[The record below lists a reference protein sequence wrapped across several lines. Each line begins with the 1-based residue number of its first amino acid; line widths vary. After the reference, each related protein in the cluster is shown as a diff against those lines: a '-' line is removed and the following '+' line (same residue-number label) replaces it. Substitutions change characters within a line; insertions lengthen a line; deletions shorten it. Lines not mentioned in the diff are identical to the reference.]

1 MKTPTAGKDFWVARA
16 TEDWSWGVWES
27 SPRWQG
33 GRGFGEQRCN
43 DSPRAAAHSAALMLQ
58 IITPP
63 NQIWGTAVTHSIMVA
78 QGLSHNDPAMSAEEK
93 THGLVIA
100 ASALA
105 IHPKL

>member
-1 MKTPTAGKDFWVARA
+1 
-16 TEDWSWGVWES
+16 
-27 SPRWQG
+27 
-33 GRGFGEQRCN
+33 
-43 DSPRAAAHSAALMLQ
+43 MLQ